1 MYIMYVVSKIPVEC
15 VSCQA
20 YVHVCVYECEMNTG
34 EGKCGTT

>member
-20 YVHVCVYECEMNTG
+20 YVHVCVYVFMNVR
-34 EGKCGTT
+34 